1 MQVDWANNGR
11 MAVEMFEKSSVGEY
25 EAIFMDIQM
34 PEMDGYEATRAI
46 RSSLHKEAKTIP
58 IYAMSAN
65 SFTEDINEAFQ
76 SGMNGHLKKPI
87 EIEEIYS
94 ILQKVISE
102 KSK

>member
-1 MQVDWANNGR
+1 MRISIAEKCEIR
-11 MAVEMFEKSSVGEY
+11 KEKSKNIRINFLLAKAYVISYTVLN
-25 EAIFMDIQM
+25 
-34 PEMDGYEATRAI
+34 GYEATKAI
-46 RSSLHKEAKTIP
+46 RASFHKEAKTIP

-65 SFTEDINEAFQ
+65 SFTEDINESFQ

-87 EIEEIYS
+87 EIEEVYS